1 MPKVKSQK
9 KSRRSRQ
16 QEVYTVERIVDKR
29 LNDGQVSCCQMSLIF
44 SCCIKEMHVQVEYLL
59 KWIGYPEEENT
70 WEPVNNLDCPDLIS
84 NYEKE
89 HNTKLLTA
97 VEPAEAVS
105 KNGVSEESVDI
116 EDIKK
121 NGTDLKVEEE
131 QSEHED
137 NEPIG
142 FERGLEP
149 EEILGATEQDGQ
161 ILFLMKW

>member
-1 MPKVKSQK
+1 
-9 KSRRSRQ
+9 
-16 QEVYTVERIVDKR
+16 
-29 LNDGQVSCCQMSLIF
+29 
-44 SCCIKEMHVQVEYLL
+44 LL

-70 WEPVNNLDCPDLIS
+70 WEPVNNLDCPELIS

-89 HNTKLLTA
+89 HSVSVTSESVADTRVDKTKK
-97 VEPAEAVS
+97 S
-105 KNGVSEESVDI
+105 DCVSEESTDV

>member
-1 MPKVKSQK
+1 M
-9 KSRRSRQ
+9 
-16 QEVYTVERIVDKR
+16 
-29 LNDGQVSCCQMSLIF
+29 
-44 SCCIKEMHVQVEYLL
+44 EYLL
-59 KWIGYPEEENT
+59 KWIGYPKEENT

-84 NYEKE
+84 NYEQE
-89 HNTKLLTA
+89 HSAAAKLPLASDPEA
-97 VEPAEAVS
+97 VEKTAT
-105 KNGVSEESVDI
+105 GDFVSEVST

-121 NGTDLKVEEE
+121 NGTDLKIEEE

>member
-1 MPKVKSQK
+1 M
-9 KSRRSRQ
+9 
-16 QEVYTVERIVDKR
+16 
-29 LNDGQVSCCQMSLIF
+29 
-44 SCCIKEMHVQVEYLL
+44 EYLL

-89 HNTKLLTA
+89 HTVPVAAAA
-97 VEPAEAVS
+97 VVEKS
-105 KNGVSEESVDI
+105 KKGGSCVSEESTD

>member
-1 MPKVKSQK
+1 M
-9 KSRRSRQ
+9 
-16 QEVYTVERIVDKR
+16 
-29 LNDGQVSCCQMSLIF
+29 
-44 SCCIKEMHVQVEYLL
+44 EYLL

-89 HNTKLLTA
+89 YSAKLP
-97 VEPAEAVS
+97 VEPAAAVTN
-105 KNGVSEESVDI
+105 KNAVSEESTEV

-149 EEILGATEQDGQ
+149 EEIMGATEQDGQ

>member
-1 MPKVKSQK
+1 M
-9 KSRRSRQ
+9 
-16 QEVYTVERIVDKR
+16 
-29 LNDGQVSCCQMSLIF
+29 
-44 SCCIKEMHVQVEYLL
+44 L

-89 HNTKLLTA
+89 HTSAKLA
-97 VEPAEAVS
+97 VTSSEAVDKTNDCS
-105 KNGVSEESVDI
+105 ISEESTDVDN
-116 EDIKK
+116 IKK

>member
-1 MPKVKSQK
+1 MEHAATVPVAS
-9 KSRRSRQ
+9 
-16 QEVYTVERIVDKR
+16 ETVEKTKK
-29 LNDGQVSCCQMSLIF
+29 GGSC
-44 SCCIKEMHVQVEYLL
+44 
-59 KWIGYPEEENT
+59 
-70 WEPVNNLDCPDLIS
+70 
-84 NYEKE
+84 
-89 HNTKLLTA
+89 
-97 VEPAEAVS
+97 
-105 KNGVSEESVDI
+105 VSEDSVDI

-121 NGTDLKVEEE
+121 NGTDLKVEED

>member
-1 MPKVKSQK
+1 M
-9 KSRRSRQ
+9 
-16 QEVYTVERIVDKR
+16 
-29 LNDGQVSCCQMSLIF
+29 
-44 SCCIKEMHVQVEYLL
+44 EYLL

-70 WEPVNNLDCPDLIS
+70 WEPVINLDCPDLIS

-89 HNTKLLTA
+89 YSAKLPA
-97 VEPAEAVS
+97 ASEPVVS
-105 KNGVSEESVDI
+105 KKGDCVSEESTDV

-149 EEILGATEQDGQ
+149 EEIMGATEQDGQ

>member
-1 MPKVKSQK
+1 M
-9 KSRRSRQ
+9 
-16 QEVYTVERIVDKR
+16 
-29 LNDGQVSCCQMSLIF
+29 
-44 SCCIKEMHVQVEYLL
+44 EYLL

-89 HNTKLLTA
+89 HSAAVASAA
-97 VEPAEAVS
+97 VEKS
-105 KNGVSEESVDI
+105 KKGSNCVSEESTD

-121 NGTDLKVEEE
+121 NGTDLKVEE

-137 NEPIG
+137 NELIG
-142 FERGLEP
+142 FERGLEA

-161 ILFLMKW
+161 ILFLMKWLG

>member
-1 MPKVKSQK
+1 M
-9 KSRRSRQ
+9 
-16 QEVYTVERIVDKR
+16 
-29 LNDGQVSCCQMSLIF
+29 
-44 SCCIKEMHVQVEYLL
+44 EYLL

-89 HNTKLLTA
+89 HSTKLPAA

-105 KNGVSEESVDI
+105 KNGVSDESVDV

-121 NGTDLKVEEE
+121 NGTDLKVEDE

>member
-1 MPKVKSQK
+1 M
-9 KSRRSRQ
+9 
-16 QEVYTVERIVDKR
+16 
-29 LNDGQVSCCQMSLIF
+29 
-44 SCCIKEMHVQVEYLL
+44 EYLL

-89 HNTKLLTA
+89 HSAAAVPSAAA
-97 VEPAEAVS
+97 VEKS
-105 KNGVSEESVDI
+105 KKGGNYVSEESTD

-121 NGTDLKVEEE
+121 NGTDLKVEE

-142 FERGLEP
+142 FERGLEA

>member
-1 MPKVKSQK
+1 M
-9 KSRRSRQ
+9 
-16 QEVYTVERIVDKR
+16 
-29 LNDGQVSCCQMSLIF
+29 
-44 SCCIKEMHVQVEYLL
+44 EYLL

-89 HNTKLLTA
+89 YSTKLPAA
-97 VEPAEAVS
+97 VEPAETVS
-105 KNGVSEESVDI
+105 KNIVSEESVDI